1 MMQSLQCRG
10 DPKCL
15 LKSRGTNLFN
25 IFFFFILDNFFF
37 KIPVL
42 LLPYRSKTCLIDVL
56 MPYIVIVM
64 LSYADKSGIVLIH

>member
-25 IFFFFILDNFFF
+25 IFFFFIIDIFFLKF
-37 KIPVL
+37 QCF
-42 LLPYRSKTCLIDVL
+42 YYLIEARRV
-56 MPYIVIVM
+56 
-64 LSYADKSGIVLIH
+64 